1 MNVFIYVW
9 RVTKV
14 VEERERGG
22 FGVNACESEE
32 VRVFVWGKKGVGKMG
47 RKGKMEL
54 QMEDE
59 EAATGGG
66 ETEPTASFE
75 IDLDDSNI
83 NVGKKKGS
91 RGAPS
96 SRASGGVAPPMSPDM
111 PSVSPQMSTRTKVP
125 RGMHCIHLSVYA
137 RHDSIYS

>member
-1 MNVFIYVW
+1 MFIYVW
-9 RVTKV
+9 RVTEV

-32 VRVFVWGKKGVGKMG
+32 VRVFVCGGKKEGGEMG

-125 RGMHCIHLSVYA
+125 RGMHCIHSSVYA
-137 RHDSIYS
+137 RHDSIFS

>member
-1 MNVFIYVW
+1 
-9 RVTKV
+9 
-14 VEERERGG
+14 
-22 FGVNACESEE
+22 
-32 VRVFVWGKKGVGKMG
+32 MG

-59 EAATGGG
+59 EAGGSQGVKQEEAATGA
-66 ETEPTASFE
+66 ETASFE

-96 SRASGGVAPPMSPDM
+96 SRASEGVAPPMSPDM

-137 RHDSIYS
+137 RHDSVCSS